1 MNKYILNKLFS
12 LGILAS
18 TLFGLT
24 SCGDT
29 EFNAQTYTSSSSLTS
44 LTMTV
49 ENRTVNIKKSM
60 DDKLMI
66 EYYDSDKEYLNI
78 TENDS
83 IIDISL
89 GIDKQWYDFIGIQ
102 SDSQYRIINLYLPST
117 ISSLQISTTNEN
129 INADNLTI
137 SNYIMLNTIYGD
149 IELIDIYGSNK
160 IELTT
165 KNENIN
171 GTIVGSYDDYSIKCD
186 IKKGNTNLPSKKENG
201 EKILHVN
208 CNNGDANIEMI
219 PLELK

>member
-18 TLFGLT
+18 TLFSLT

-29 EFNAQTYTSSSSLTS
+29 EFNAQNYTSSSSLTS

-83 IIDISL
+83 IIDI
-89 GIDKQWYDFIGIQ
+89 
-102 SDSQYRIINLYLPST
+102 
-117 ISSLQISTTNEN
+117 
-129 INADNLTI
+129 
-137 SNYIMLNTIYGD
+137 
-149 IELIDIYGSNK
+149 
-160 IELTT
+160 
-165 KNENIN
+165 
-171 GTIVGSYDDYSIKCD
+171 
-186 IKKGNTNLPSKKENG
+186 
-201 EKILHVN
+201 
-208 CNNGDANIEMI
+208 
-219 PLELK
+219 

>member
-117 ISSLQISTTNEN
+117 ISSVQISTTNEN

-165 KNENIN
+165 KNGNIN
-171 GTIVGSYDDYSIKCD
+171 GTIVGSYDDYSIKCE

-201 EKILHVN
+201 KKYY
-208 CNNGDANIEMI
+208 M
-219 PLELK
+219 